1 MNKPKVQSATMSPK
15 ELLIKFIQTFLPT
28 NRKLQELKTKLA
40 QHRLDYFKLFKIIDR
55 TGRGVAG
62 A

>member
-1 MNKPKVQSATMSPK
+1 
-15 ELLIKFIQTFLPT
+15 LPN
-28 NRKLQELKTKLA
+28 NRRLEELKTKLA